1 MTATGV
7 RLRRA
12 GEQFAVAKPLVAIDS
27 ASKVYGTNRGLAP
40 LTLAIHAGERVALV
54 GPSGSG
60 KTTLLRLLA
69 GALVPDQGP
78 RSIVI
83 NGKSPAEL
91 KPGRELASLV
101 GIVSQRFDLVPHL
114 PVLHNVLAGRLGHWS
129 LARSML
135 SLVWP
140 MERRAAQQ
148 ALARVGIADKINERP
163 GRLSGGEQQRVAIAR
178 MMMQSPLVILADE
191 PVASLDPA
199 RAEEVM
205 ELLVGLVARDMER
218 ENAAADDRTA
228 VAADAAAADDRNSA
242 AANDAAAGSNRR
254 ALIASLHTASLIR
267 RHFTRVIGLR
277 DSRVHFDLPAAE
289 LDDAVLDELYNL
301 ADDNGAVEP
310 LAGLAARDG

>member
-1 MTATGV
+1 MSAV
-7 RLRRA
+7 RPVRT
-12 GEQFAVAKPLVAIDS
+12 GEQVAAPEPLITIKS
-27 ASKVYGTNRGLAP
+27 AAKVYGTNLGLAP
-40 LTLAIHAGERVALV
+40 LSLAIHPGERVALV

-69 GALVPDQGP
+69 GVLVPDGGP
-78 RSIVI
+78 GAVVI
-83 NGKSPAEL
+83 DGKSPANL

-129 LARSML
+129 LVRSIL

-163 GRLSGGEQQRVAIAR
+163 GHLSGGEQQRVAIAR

-205 ELLVGLVARDMER
+205 ELLVGLVVSDMGH
-218 ENAAADDRTA
+218 ENGDGGD
-228 VAADAAAADDRNSA
+228 SE
-242 AANDAAAGSNRR
+242 R
-254 ALIASLHTASLIR
+254 ALVASLHTASLIR

-277 DSRVHFDLPAAE
+277 ESRVQFDISAE
-289 LDDAVLDELYNL
+289 ELTDAVLDELYDL
-301 ADDNGAVEP
+301 RDDADAMEP

>member
-1 MTATGV
+1 MTAAGV

-12 GEQFAVAKPLVAIDS
+12 GEQFAVAQPLVAIDN
-27 ASKVYGTNRGLAP
+27 ASKVYGSNRGLSP
-40 LTLAIHAGERVALV
+40 LNLTIYPGERVALV

-69 GALVPDQGP
+69 GGLVPDHGAGAI
-78 RSIVI
+78 RI

-91 KPGRELASLV
+91 KPGRELASLA

-129 LARSML
+129 LARSVM

-140 MERRAAQQ
+140 MDRRAAQD
-148 ALARVGIADKINERP
+148 ALARVGLADKINERP

-178 MMMQSPLVILADE
+178 MMMQSPLVVLADE

-205 ELLVGLVARDMER
+205 ALLIGLISPE
-218 ENAAADDRTA
+218 DD
-228 VAADAAAADDRNSA
+228 DGDNH
-242 AANDAAAGSNRR
+242 R
-254 ALIASLHTASLIR
+254 ALVASLHTASLIR

-277 DSRVHFDLPAAE
+277 DSRVQFDLPAE
-289 LDDAVLDELYNL
+289 QLDDVVLDQLYDL
-301 ADDNGAVEP
+301 GDDSADVEP

>member
-1 MTATGV
+1 MSAV
-7 RLRRA
+7 RPVRT
-12 GEQFAVAKPLVAIDS
+12 GEQFAAPEPLVTIKS
-27 ASKVYGTNRGLAP
+27 AAKVYGTNRGLAP
-40 LTLAIHAGERVALV
+40 LSLVIHAGERVALV

-69 GALVPDQGP
+69 GALVPDEGP
-78 RSIVI
+78 GAVVI
-83 NGKSPAEL
+83 DGKSPANL

-129 LARSML
+129 LARSIL

-163 GRLSGGEQQRVAIAR
+163 GHLSGGEQQRVAIAR

-205 ELLVGLVARDMER
+205 ELLVGLVSWNGDGG
-218 ENAAADDRTA
+218 D
-228 VAADAAAADDRNSA
+228 S
-242 AANDAAAGSNRR
+242 RR
-254 ALIASLHTASLIR
+254 ALVASLHTASLIR

-277 DSRVHFDLPAAE
+277 ESRIQFDIPAPK
-289 LDDAVLDELYNL
+289 LTDAVLDELYDL
-301 ADDNGAVEP
+301 RDEADAVVP
-310 LAGLAARDG
+310 LVGLAARDG

>member
-78 RSIVI
+78 RSVII

-129 LARSML
+129 LARSIL

-218 ENAAADDRTA
+218 ENAAPDDRNA
-228 VAADAAAADDRNSA
+228 AAADAAA
-242 AANDAAAGSNRR
+242 DAADGSNRR

-277 DSRVHFDLPAAE
+277 DSRVHFDLPAAQ
-289 LDDAVLDELYNL
+289 LDDAVLDELYEL
-301 ADDNGAVEP
+301 GDDNAAVEP

>member
-1 MTATGV
+1 MSAV
-7 RLRRA
+7 RPVRT
-12 GEQFAVAKPLVAIDS
+12 GEQVAAPKPLITIKS
-27 ASKVYGTNRGLAP
+27 AAKVYGTNLGLAP
-40 LTLAIHAGERVALV
+40 LSLAIHAGERVALV

-69 GALVPDQGP
+69 GAMVPDQGP
-78 RSIVI
+78 GAVVI
-83 NGKSPAEL
+83 DGKSPANL

-129 LARSML
+129 LVRSIL

-163 GRLSGGEQQRVAIAR
+163 GHLSGGEQQRVAIAR

-205 ELLVGLVARDMER
+205 ELLVGLVVSDMGHGNGDGGDSE
-218 ENAAADDRTA
+218 
-228 VAADAAAADDRNSA
+228 
-242 AANDAAAGSNRR
+242 R
-254 ALIASLHTASLIR
+254 ALVASLHTASLIR

-277 DSRVHFDLPAAE
+277 ESRVQFDISAE
-289 LDDAVLDELYNL
+289 ELTDAVLDELYDL
-301 ADDNGAVEP
+301 RDDADAMEP

>member
-1 MTATGV
+1 MSAV
-7 RLRRA
+7 RPVRT
-12 GEQFAVAKPLVAIDS
+12 GEQVATPEPLITIKS
-27 ASKVYGTNRGLAP
+27 AAKVYGNNRGLSP
-40 LTLAIHAGERVALV
+40 LNLAIHAGERVALV

-69 GALVPDQGP
+69 GALVPDDGP
-78 RSIVI
+78 NSVSI
-83 NGKSPAEL
+83 NGKSPANL

-114 PVLHNVLAGRLGHWS
+114 PVMHNVLAGRLGHWS
-129 LARSML
+129 LARSIL

-205 ELLVGLVARDMER
+205 ALLVGLVHSDLGH
-218 ENAAADDRTA
+218 
-228 VAADAAAADDRNSA
+228 
-242 AANDAAAGSNRR
+242 ANGDGRSSER

-267 RHFTRVIGLR
+267 RHFTRVVGLR
-277 DSRVHFDLPAAE
+277 DSRVHFDLPAGE
-289 LDDAVLDELYNL
+289 LDDAVLDELYDL
-301 ADDNGAVEP
+301 GDGYGDVEP

>member
-1 MTATGV
+1 MSAV
-7 RLRRA
+7 RPVRT
-12 GEQFAVAKPLVAIDS
+12 GEQVAAPEPLITIKS
-27 ASKVYGTNRGLAP
+27 AAKVYGNNRGLAP
-40 LTLAIHAGERVALV
+40 LSLAIHPGERVALV

-69 GALVPDQGP
+69 GALVPDEGP
-78 RSIVI
+78 GAVII
-83 NGKSPAEL
+83 NGESPANL
-91 KPGRELASLV
+91 KPGRDLASLV

-129 LARSML
+129 LARAIV

-205 ELLVGLVARDMER
+205 ELLVGLVEWNGDERDGE
-218 ENAAADDRTA
+218 
-228 VAADAAAADDRNSA
+228 
-242 AANDAAAGSNRR
+242 RR

-277 DSRVHFDLPAAE
+277 DSRIQFDLPASE
-289 LDDAVLDELYNL
+289 LDDAVLDDLYDL
-301 ADDNGAVEP
+301 GAGGDAMEP

>member
-1 MTATGV
+1 MSAV
-7 RLRRA
+7 RPVRT
-12 GEQFAVAKPLVAIDS
+12 GEQVAAPEPLITIKS
-27 ASKVYGTNRGLAP
+27 AAKVYGNNRGLAP
-40 LTLAIHAGERVALV
+40 LSLAIHPGERVALV

-78 RSIVI
+78 GAVVI
-83 NGKSPAEL
+83 NGESPANL
-91 KPGRELASLV
+91 KPGRDLASLV

-129 LARSML
+129 LARAIV

-205 ELLVGLVARDMER
+205 ELLVGLVEW
-218 ENAAADDRTA
+218 NGDD
-228 VAADAAAADDRNSA
+228 
-242 AANDAAAGSNRR
+242 GEGERR

-277 DSRVHFDLPAAE
+277 DSRIQFDLPASE
-289 LDDAVLDELYNL
+289 LDDAVLDDLYDL
-301 ADDNGAVEP
+301 GAGDAAMEP

>member
-1 MTATGV
+1 MSAV
-7 RLRRA
+7 RPVRT
-12 GEQFAVAKPLVAIDS
+12 GEQVAAPEPLITIKS
-27 ASKVYGTNRGLAP
+27 AAKVYGTNLGLAP
-40 LTLAIHAGERVALV
+40 LSLAIHPGERVALV

-69 GALVPDQGP
+69 GAMVPDQGP
-78 RSIVI
+78 GAVVI
-83 NGKSPAEL
+83 DGKSPANL

-129 LARSML
+129 LARSIL

-163 GRLSGGEQQRVAIAR
+163 GHLSGGEQQRVAIAR

-205 ELLVGLVARDMER
+205 ELLVGLVSWNGDGG
-218 ENAAADDRTA
+218 D
-228 VAADAAAADDRNSA
+228 SQ
-242 AANDAAAGSNRR
+242 R
-254 ALIASLHTASLIR
+254 ALVASLHTASLIR

-277 DSRVHFDLPAAE
+277 ESRVQFDLPAGD
-289 LDDAVLDELYNL
+289 LDDAVLDELYDL
-301 ADDNGAVEP
+301 RDDDAMEP

>member
-1 MTATGV
+1 MTETGV

-12 GEQFAVAKPLVAIDS
+12 DEQFGVAKPLVAIDS

-40 LTLAIHAGERVALV
+40 LSLAIHAGERVALV

-60 KTTLLRLLA
+60 KTTLLRLLS
-69 GALVPDQGP
+69 GALVPDEGAHTV
-78 RSIVI
+78 SI
-83 NGKSPAEL
+83 NGKSPAGL
-91 KPGRELASLV
+91 KPGSELASLV

-129 LARSML
+129 LARSIL

-163 GRLSGGEQQRVAIAR
+163 GHLSGGEQQRVAIAR

-205 ELLVGLVARDMER
+205 ELLVGLVAWNGDGE
-218 ENAAADDRTA
+218 D
-228 VAADAAAADDRNSA
+228 S
-242 AANDAAAGSNRR
+242 RR
-254 ALIASLHTASLIR
+254 ALVASLHTASLIR

-277 DSRVHFDLPAAE
+277 ESRVQFDLPASE
-289 LDDAVLDELYNL
+289 LNDAVLDELYDL
-301 ADDNGAVEP
+301 RDDTDDIEP

>member
-1 MTATGV
+1 MSGV
-7 RLRRA
+7 RPVRT
-12 GEQFAVAKPLVAIDS
+12 GEQVATSEPLITIKS
-27 ASKVYGTNRGLAP
+27 AAKVYGTNLGLAP
-40 LTLAIHAGERVALV
+40 LSLAIHAGERVALV

-69 GALVPDQGP
+69 GAMVPDEGP
-78 RSIVI
+78 HTVSI
-83 NGKSPAEL
+83 NGKSPAGL
-91 KPGRELASLV
+91 KPGNELASLV

-129 LARSML
+129 LARSIL

-163 GRLSGGEQQRVAIAR
+163 GHLSGGEQQRVAIAR

-205 ELLVGLVARDMER
+205 ELLVGLVSG
-218 ENAAADDRTA
+218 
-228 VAADAAAADDRNSA
+228 NS
-242 AANDAAAGSNRR
+242 DGGDSQR
-254 ALIASLHTASLIR
+254 ALVASLHTASLIR

-277 DSRVHFDLPAAE
+277 ESRVQFDLPASE
-289 LDDAVLDELYNL
+289 LDDAVLDELYDL
-301 ADDNGAVEP
+301 GDDAVAMEP

>member
-40 LTLAIHAGERVALV
+40 LSLAIHGGERVALV

-78 RSIVI
+78 RSIII

-129 LARSML
+129 LARSIL

-205 ELLVGLVARDMER
+205 ELLVGLVASNMGHG
-218 ENAAADDRTA
+218 NGDD
-228 VAADAAAADDRNSA
+228 S
-242 AANDAAAGSNRR
+242 SSQR

-289 LDDAVLDELYNL
+289 LDDAVLDELYEL
-301 ADDNGAVEP
+301 GDDNGDIEP

>member
-1 MTATGV
+1 MSAV
-7 RLRRA
+7 RPVRT
-12 GEQFAVAKPLVAIDS
+12 GEQVAAPKPLITIKS
-27 ASKVYGTNRGLAP
+27 AAKVYGTNLGLAP
-40 LTLAIHAGERVALV
+40 LSLAIHAGERVALV

-69 GALVPDQGP
+69 GVLVPDGGP
-78 RSIVI
+78 GAVVI
-83 NGKSPAEL
+83 DGKSPANL

-129 LARSML
+129 LVRSIL

-163 GRLSGGEQQRVAIAR
+163 GHLSGGEQQRVAIAR

-205 ELLVGLVARDMER
+205 ELLVGLVVSDMGH
-218 ENAAADDRTA
+218 ENGDGGD
-228 VAADAAAADDRNSA
+228 SE
-242 AANDAAAGSNRR
+242 R
-254 ALIASLHTASLIR
+254 ALVASLHTASLIR

-277 DSRVHFDLPAAE
+277 ESRVQFDISAE
-289 LDDAVLDELYNL
+289 ELTDAVLDELYDL
-301 ADDNGAVEP
+301 RDDADAMEP

>member
-40 LTLAIHAGERVALV
+40 LSLAIHAGERVALV

-78 RSIVI
+78 SAVVI
-83 NGKSPAEL
+83 DGKSPASL

-129 LARSML
+129 LARSIL

-140 MERRAAQQ
+140 IERRVAQQ

-163 GRLSGGEQQRVAIAR
+163 GHLSGGEQQRVAIAR

-205 ELLVGLVARDMER
+205 ELLVGLVASGMGYG
-218 ENAAADDRTA
+218 NGDDVNSQRTL
-228 VAADAAAADDRNSA
+228 V
-242 AANDAAAGSNRR
+242 
-254 ALIASLHTASLIR
+254 ASLHTASLIR

-277 DSRVHFDLPAAE
+277 ESRVQFDIPAPE
-289 LDDAVLDELYNL
+289 LTDAVLDDLYDL
-301 ADDNGAVEP
+301 RDEADAMEP

>member
-1 MTATGV
+1 MSAV
-7 RLRRA
+7 RPVRT
-12 GEQFAVAKPLVAIDS
+12 GEQVAAPEPLITIKS
-27 ASKVYGTNRGLAP
+27 AAKVYGNNRGLAP
-40 LTLAIHAGERVALV
+40 LSLAIHPGERVALV

-78 RSIVI
+78 GAVVI
-83 NGKSPAEL
+83 NGESPANL
-91 KPGRELASLV
+91 KPGRDLASLV

-129 LARSML
+129 LARAIV

-205 ELLVGLVARDMER
+205 ELLVGLVEWNGDERDGE
-218 ENAAADDRTA
+218 
-228 VAADAAAADDRNSA
+228 
-242 AANDAAAGSNRR
+242 RR

-277 DSRVHFDLPAAE
+277 DSRIQFDLPASE
-289 LDDAVLDELYNL
+289 LDDAVLDDLYDL
-301 ADDNGAVEP
+301 GAGGDAMEP

>member
-27 ASKVYGTNRGLAP
+27 ASKVYGINRGLAP
-40 LTLAIHAGERVALV
+40 LSLAIHAGERVALV

-69 GALVPDQGP
+69 GALVPDEGP
-78 RSIVI
+78 HTVSIS
-83 NGKSPAEL
+83 GKFPAGL
-91 KPGRELASLV
+91 KPGSELASLV

-129 LARSML
+129 LARSII

-163 GRLSGGEQQRVAIAR
+163 GHLSGGEQQRVAIAR

-205 ELLVGLVARDMER
+205 ELLVGLVASDMWHGNGDGE
-218 ENAAADDRTA
+218 D
-228 VAADAAAADDRNSA
+228 SQ
-242 AANDAAAGSNRR
+242 R
-254 ALIASLHTASLIR
+254 ALVASLHTASLIR

-277 DSRVHFDLPAAE
+277 ESRVQFDLPASE
-289 LDDAVLDELYNL
+289 LDDAVLDELYDL
-301 ADDNGAVEP
+301 KDDIDDMEP

>member
-27 ASKVYGTNRGLAP
+27 ASKVYGANRGLAP
-40 LTLAIHAGERVALV
+40 LSLAIHAGERVALV

-69 GALVPDQGP
+69 GALVPDEGP
-78 RSIVI
+78 HTVSI
-83 NGKSPAEL
+83 NGKSPAGL
-91 KPGRELASLV
+91 KPGSELASLV

-129 LARSML
+129 LGRSVL

-140 MERRAAQQ
+140 LERRAAQQ

-163 GRLSGGEQQRVAIAR
+163 GHLSGGEQQRVAIAR

-205 ELLVGLVARDMER
+205 ELLVGLVSWNGNDGSSQ
-218 ENAAADDRTA
+218 RTL
-228 VAADAAAADDRNSA
+228 V
-242 AANDAAAGSNRR
+242 
-254 ALIASLHTASLIR
+254 ASLHTASLIR

-277 DSRVHFDLPAAE
+277 DSRVQFDLPAGE
-289 LDDAVLDELYNL
+289 LTDAVLDELYDL
-301 ADDNGAVEP
+301 GDYSDEVEP

>member
-40 LTLAIHAGERVALV
+40 LNLSIHAGERVALV

-60 KTTLLRLLA
+60 KTTLLRVLA
-69 GALVPDQGP
+69 GALVPDEGP
-78 RSIVI
+78 GAVVI
-83 NGKSPAEL
+83 NGKSPGEL

-129 LARSML
+129 LARSVL

-163 GRLSGGEQQRVAIAR
+163 GHLSGGEQQRVAIAR

-205 ELLVGLVARDMER
+205 ELLVGLVSWNGDGG
-218 ENAAADDRTA
+218 DSQRTL
-228 VAADAAAADDRNSA
+228 V
-242 AANDAAAGSNRR
+242 
-254 ALIASLHTASLIR
+254 ASLHTASLIR

-277 DSRVHFDLPAAE
+277 ESRVHFDLPAGE
-289 LDDAVLDELYNL
+289 LTDAVLDELYDL
-301 ADDNGAVEP
+301 RDYSHEVEP

>member
-1 MTATGV
+1 MTAAGV

-12 GEQFAVAKPLVAIDS
+12 GEQSAVAKPLVAIEN
-27 ASKVYGTNRGLAP
+27 ASKVYGTNRGLSP
-40 LTLAIHAGERVALV
+40 LNLDLRSGERVALV

-69 GALVPDQGP
+69 GVQVPDQGP
-78 RSIVI
+78 DVVKIL
-83 NGKSPAEL
+83 GKSPAGL

-114 PVLHNVLAGRLGHWS
+114 PVLHNVLAGRLGYWS
-129 LARSML
+129 LARSIA

-140 MERRAAQQ
+140 MERRDAQT
-148 ALARVGIADKINERP
+148 ALARVGLADKINERP
-163 GRLSGGEQQRVAIAR
+163 GHLSGGEQQRVAIAR
-178 MMMQSPLVILADE
+178 MMMQSPLVVLADE

-205 ELLVGLVARDMER
+205 ELLTSLISPNGRGDDARI
-218 ENAAADDRTA
+218 
-228 VAADAAAADDRNSA
+228 
-242 AANDAAAGSNRR
+242 
-254 ALIASLHTASLIR
+254 LIASLHNAPLIR

-277 DSRVHFDLPAAE
+277 ESRVQFDLPASE
-289 LDDAVLDELYNL
+289 LSDAVLDDLYDL
-301 ADDNGAVEP
+301 GDDAGFVQP

>member
-12 GEQFAVAKPLVAIDS
+12 GEQYAVAKPLVAIEH

-40 LTLAIHAGERVALV
+40 LSLAIHVGERVALV

-69 GALVPDQGP
+69 GAQVPDQGP
-78 RSIVI
+78 GAVVI
-83 NGKSPAEL
+83 NGKSPASL

-129 LARSML
+129 LARSIL

-140 MERRAAQQ
+140 MERRDAQQ

-163 GRLSGGEQQRVAIAR
+163 GHLSGGEQQRVAIAR
-178 MMMQSPLVILADE
+178 MIMQSPLVILADE

-205 ELLVGLVARDMER
+205 NLLAGLVSW
-218 ENAAADDRTA
+218 NGDDSAGQRTL
-228 VAADAAAADDRNSA
+228 V
-242 AANDAAAGSNRR
+242 
-254 ALIASLHTASLIR
+254 ASLHTASLIR

-277 DSRVHFDLPAAE
+277 ESRVQFDLPAAD
-289 LDDAVLDELYNL
+289 LSDAVLDDLYDL
-301 ADDNGAVEP
+301 GDDAADVEP

>member
-40 LTLAIHAGERVALV
+40 LSLSIHAGERVALV

-69 GALVPDQGP
+69 GALVPDEGP
-78 RSIVI
+78 GAVVI

-91 KPGRELASLV
+91 KPGSELASLV

-129 LARSML
+129 LARSVL

-140 MERRAAQQ
+140 LERRAAQQ

-163 GRLSGGEQQRVAIAR
+163 GHLSGGEQQRVAIAR
-178 MMMQSPLVILADE
+178 IMMQSPLVILADE

-205 ELLVGLVARDMER
+205 ELLVGLVSWNGNDGSSQ
-218 ENAAADDRTA
+218 RTL
-228 VAADAAAADDRNSA
+228 V
-242 AANDAAAGSNRR
+242 
-254 ALIASLHTASLIR
+254 ASLHTASLIR

-277 DSRVHFDLPAAE
+277 ESRVHFDLPASE
-289 LDDAVLDELYNL
+289 LADAVLDELYDL
-301 ADDNGAVEP
+301 GDYSDEVEP

>member
-1 MTATGV
+1 MTAAGV

-12 GEQFAVAKPLVAIDS
+12 GEQSAVAKPLVAIEN
-27 ASKVYGTNRGLAP
+27 ASKVYGTNRGLAS
-40 LTLAIHAGERVALV
+40 LSIQIRAGERVALV

-69 GALVPDQGP
+69 GALVPDRGTAAVT
-78 RSIVI
+78 ID
-83 NGKSPAEL
+83 GKSPASL
-91 KPGRELASLV
+91 KPGRELAALV

-129 LARSML
+129 LARSVA

-140 MERRAAQQ
+140 MDRRAAQD
-148 ALARVGIADKINERP
+148 ALARVGLADKINERP
-163 GRLSGGEQQRVAIAR
+163 RHLSGGEQQRVAIAR
-178 MMMQSPLVILADE
+178 MIMQSPLVVLADE

-199 RAEEVM
+199 RAGEVM
-205 ELLVGLVARDMER
+205 ELLTTLVEMQGEDGQE
-218 ENAAADDRTA
+218 
-228 VAADAAAADDRNSA
+228 
-242 AANDAAAGSNRR
+242 R

-277 DSRVHFDLPAAE
+277 DSRVRFDLPATD
-289 LDDAVLDELYNL
+289 LTDAVLDDLYDL
-301 ADDNGAVEP
+301 GDDSATLEP

>member
-40 LTLAIHAGERVALV
+40 LSLAIHAGERVALV

-78 RSIVI
+78 RSIII

-129 LARSML
+129 LARSIL

-205 ELLVGLVARDMER
+205 ELLVGLVARDMGQG
-218 ENAAADDRTA
+218 NAAADDRNYA
-228 VAADAAAADDRNSA
+228 AADAAD
-242 AANDAAAGSNRR
+242 GSNRR

-301 ADDNGAVEP
+301 GDYAGGVEP

>member
-40 LTLAIHAGERVALV
+40 LSLAIHAGERVALV

-78 RSIVI
+78 RSVII
-83 NGKSPAEL
+83 NGKSPAAL

-129 LARSML
+129 LARSLL

-163 GRLSGGEQQRVAIAR
+163 GHLSGGEQQRVAIAR

-205 ELLVGLVARDMER
+205 ELLVGLVACNGDGEDSR
-218 ENAAADDRTA
+218 RTL
-228 VAADAAAADDRNSA
+228 V
-242 AANDAAAGSNRR
+242 
-254 ALIASLHTASLIR
+254 ASLHTASLIR

-277 DSRVHFDLPAAE
+277 ESRVQFDLPAGE
-289 LDDAVLDELYNL
+289 LDDAVLDELYDL
-301 ADDNGAVEP
+301 GDDTDDIEP

>member
-7 RLRRA
+7 RTPRRVCDLRRA
-12 GEQFAVAKPLVAIDS
+12 GEQFAVAKPLVAIES

-40 LTLAIHAGERVALV
+40 LSLAIYAGERVALV

-69 GALVPDQGP
+69 GAIVSDDGP
-78 RSIVI
+78 GAVVI
-83 NGKSPAEL
+83 NGKSPANL
-91 KPGRELASLV
+91 KPGRELAALV

-129 LARSML
+129 LARSII

-205 ELLVGLVARDMER
+205 ELLVGLVASDMGHG
-218 ENAAADDRTA
+218 NGDD
-228 VAADAAAADDRNSA
+228 
-242 AANDAAAGSNRR
+242 GSDGR
-254 ALIASLHTASLIR
+254 ALVASLHTASLIR

-277 DSRVHFDLPAAE
+277 DSRVKFDLPSAE
-289 LDDAVLDELYNL
+289 LTDDVLDELYDL
-301 ADDNGAVEP
+301 GDYAGDVEP

>member
-27 ASKVYGTNRGLAP
+27 ASKVYGTNRGACATEP
-40 LTLAIHAGERVALV
+40 FHPRRRAGCPR

-60 KTTLLRLLA
+60 KTTLLRVLA
-69 GALVPDQGP
+69 GALVPDEGP
-78 RSIVI
+78 GAVVI

-91 KPGRELASLV
+91 KPGPELASLV

-129 LARSML
+129 LARSVL

-140 MERRAAQQ
+140 LERRAAQQ

-163 GRLSGGEQQRVAIAR
+163 GHLSGGEQQRVAIAR

-205 ELLVGLVARDMER
+205 ELLVRPGFMER
-218 ENAAADDRTA
+218 Q
-228 VAADAAAADDRNSA
+228 
-242 AANDAAAGSNRR
+242 RR
-254 ALIASLHTASLIR
+254 QQ
-267 RHFTRVIGLR
+267 
-277 DSRVHFDLPAAE
+277 PA
-289 LDDAVLDELYNL
+289 YP
-301 ADDNGAVEP
+301 GCEP
-310 LAGLAARDG
+310 AHGISHP

>member
-40 LTLAIHAGERVALV
+40 LSLAIHAGERVALV

-69 GALVPDQGP
+69 GALVPDEGP
-78 RSIVI
+78 HTVSI
-83 NGKSPAEL
+83 NGKSPAGL
-91 KPGRELASLV
+91 KPGSELASLV

-129 LARSML
+129 LGRSVL

-140 MERRAAQQ
+140 LERRAAQQ

-163 GRLSGGEQQRVAIAR
+163 GHLSGGEQQRVAIAR

-205 ELLVGLVARDMER
+205 ELLVGLVSWNGNDGSSQ
-218 ENAAADDRTA
+218 RTL
-228 VAADAAAADDRNSA
+228 V
-242 AANDAAAGSNRR
+242 
-254 ALIASLHTASLIR
+254 ASLHTASLIR

-277 DSRVHFDLPAAE
+277 DSRVQFDLPATE
-289 LDDAVLDELYNL
+289 LTDAVLDELYDL
-301 ADDNGAVEP
+301 RDYSHEVEP